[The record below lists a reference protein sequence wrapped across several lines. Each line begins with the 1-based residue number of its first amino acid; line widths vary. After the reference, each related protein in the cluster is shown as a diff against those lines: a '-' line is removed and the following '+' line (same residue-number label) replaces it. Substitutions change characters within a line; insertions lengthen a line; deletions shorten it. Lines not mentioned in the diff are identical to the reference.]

1 MHGAVPL
8 NPRHRPESGRGDGD
22 VEMAFA
28 RPVIP
33 CMAAVEMAL
42 IFYGQRLRGKS
53 GRQTAFNFVCN

>member
-22 VEMAFA
+22 VEMALA

-33 CMAAVEMAL
+33 RMATVEMAL
-42 IFYGQRLRGKS
+42 IFHRQRLWGKS
-53 GRQTAFNFVCN
+53 GRQTALNFLRN